1 MSEDDERER
10 TGAGMTAQSASIQGL
25 SSQDPRREDER
36 PPRITMGQGQSL
48 DMSGYNLDRETFYYH
63 LFAEHPEK
71 PGRITEALSSYYE
84 AETDANGTA
93 ITVPTG
99 NGTFHLMK
107 LLWKYRNEDLALKR
121 KKVLAT
127 MDKETQVGVDE
138 YAPDAQ
144 GRREGGTSALSRDVN
159 PHA

>member
-1 MSEDDERER
+1 MMGDDRHR
-10 TGAGMTAQSASIQGL
+10 TGTGMTTQEASIQGL
-25 SSQDPRREDER
+25 SNEDPRRDDER
-36 PPRITMGQGQSL
+36 PKRVPMGQGQAL
-48 DMSGYNLDRETFYYH
+48 DMSGYKLDHETFYYH

-71 PGRITEALSSYYE
+71 PGRIAEALSAYYE
-84 AETDANGTA
+84 AETDAHGVA

-127 MDKETQVGVDE
+127 MDQETQVGVDE

-159 PHA
+159 PWT